1 MEIGDLLQVN
11 RGLYIH
17 EGVFAGYRNGV
28 PCVLTNTLER
38 GESLYSLQD
47 FSGGLQ
53 VQVQPSNHLN
63 RYAIQERIQKV
74 LLNPQPYNLL
84 LRNCEHT
91 VNWVLI
97 GEAKSTQVRAW
108 GAVAGIA
115 VIAGAIF
122 AGKGSA

>member
-17 EGVFAGYRNGV
+17 EGVFAGYQNGI
-28 PCVLTNTLER
+28 PYVLTNTLER
-38 GESLYSLQD
+38 GESLYSLKE
-47 FSGGLQ
+47 FSNGLQ
-53 VQVQPSNHLN
+53 VQIQSSHHLN
-63 RYAIQERIQKV
+63 RFAIQERIQKV

-91 VNWVLI
+91 VNLVLF

-108 GAVAGIA
+108 TAIAGIA
-115 VIAGAIF
+115 VIAGLIIG
-122 AGKGSA
+122 GKGSA